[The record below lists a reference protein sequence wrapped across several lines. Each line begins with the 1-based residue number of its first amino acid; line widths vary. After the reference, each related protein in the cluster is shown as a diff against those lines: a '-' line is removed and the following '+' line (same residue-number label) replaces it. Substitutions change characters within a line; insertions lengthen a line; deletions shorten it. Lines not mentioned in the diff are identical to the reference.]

1 MTQEYVPI
9 TISGTGS
16 YAPKRILTNAELA
29 ESVDTSDEW
38 IFTRTGIRE
47 RKIATDGELT
57 SDMAAEAGRRS
68 IEAAGI
74 ARDEIDLIIVAT
86 TTPDMPFPSTA
97 CLVQHKLGLNSLA
110 AFDLQAAWSG
120 FLYALETG
128 AGMVGSGAYRNALVI
143 GAERL
148 SSIVDWQDRSTG
160 VLFGDGAG
168 AVVVSRNHDR
178 KSGWLGAKL
187 GCDGSAVE
195 LLHLPGGGC
204 KIPASCDSVD
214 ERQHF
219 IKMKGREVFKA
230 AVRVME
236 QSARQILEH
245 HGLTADQ
252 VGCVV
257 PHQANLRIIETLAS
271 RLGIPMDR
279 FFLNLDRYGNT
290 SAASIPIALDE
301 AVRSGRIKSGEVVLM
316 VAFGGG
322 LTWGSSLIRWP

>member
-1 MTQEYVPI
+1 MTQESVPI

-29 ESVDTSDEW
+29 ESVDTTDEW
-38 IFTRTGIRE
+38 IYTRTGIKE
-47 RKIATDGELT
+47 RKIAADGEMT
-57 SDMAAEAGRRS
+57 SDMATEAGRRS
-68 IEAAGI
+68 LEAAGI

-86 TTPDMPFPSTA
+86 TTPDMLFPSTA

-110 AFDLQAAWSG
+110 AFDLQAACSG

-128 AGMVGSGAYRNALVI
+128 AGMVRSGAYRNALVI
-143 GAERL
+143 GAERY
-148 SSIVDWQDRSTG
+148 SAVVDWQDRSTC

-168 AVVVSRNHDR
+168 AVVISRNHDP

-204 KIPASCDSVD
+204 QIPASHESV
-214 ERQHF
+214 EQRQHF
-219 IKMKGREVFKA
+219 VKMKGREVFKV

-236 QSARQILEH
+236 QSALQILEQ
-245 HGLTADQ
+245 HGLAADQ

-257 PHQANLRIIETLAS
+257 PHQANLRIIETLSS

-279 FFLNLDRYGNT
+279 FFLNMDRYGNT

-301 AVRSGRIKSGEVVLM
+301 AVRCGRIKSGEVVLM

>member
-1 MTQEYVPI
+1 MTQEFVPI

-29 ESVDTSDEW
+29 ESVDTSEEW
-38 IFTRTGIRE
+38 ILTRTGIRE
-47 RKIATDGELT
+47 RKIATEGEMT
-57 SDMAAEAGRRS
+57 SDMAAEAARRS
-68 IEAAGI
+68 LEAAGI
-74 ARDEIDLIIVAT
+74 AREEIDLIIVAT

-97 CLVQHKLGLNSLA
+97 CLVQHKLGLKSLA
-110 AFDLQAAWSG
+110 AFDLQAACSG

-128 AGMVGSGAYRNALVI
+128 AGMVRSGAYRNALVI

-148 SSIVDWQDRSTG
+148 SSIVDWQDRSTC

-168 AVVVSRNHDR
+168 AVVVGRNHDL

-204 KIPASCDSVD
+204 QIPASCDSI
-214 ERQHF
+214 EGRQHF

-236 QSARQILEH
+236 QSALQLLEH

-271 RLGIPMDR
+271 RLRIPMER

-301 AVRSGRIKSGEVVLM
+301 AVRGGRIKSRDLVLM

>member
-16 YAPKRILTNAELA
+16 YAPERILTNAELA

-38 IFTRTGIRE
+38 IYTRTGIRE

-68 IEAAGI
+68 VEAAGI
-74 ARDEIDLIIVAT
+74 DRDEIDLIIVAT

-97 CLVQHKLGLNSLA
+97 CLVQHKLGLKSLA
-110 AFDLQAAWSG
+110 AFDLQAACSG

-128 AGMVGSGAYRNALVI
+128 AAMVRSGAYRNALVI

-148 SSIVDWQDRSTG
+148 SSIVDWQDRSTC

-168 AVVVSRNHDR
+168 SVVVSRNHDP
-178 KSGWLGAKL
+178 KSGWLGAQL

-204 KIPASCDSVD
+204 KIPASSASVD

-257 PHQANLRIIETLAS
+257 PHQANLRIIETLAA